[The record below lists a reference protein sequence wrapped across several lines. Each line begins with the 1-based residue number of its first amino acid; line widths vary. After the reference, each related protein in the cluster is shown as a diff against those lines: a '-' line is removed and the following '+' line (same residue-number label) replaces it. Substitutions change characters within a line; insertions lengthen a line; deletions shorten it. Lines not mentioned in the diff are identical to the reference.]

1 MLFGSQIGAGLMTK
15 DEKDDSETKLNEN
28 KTQYC
33 SECGKKISDK
43 ALACP
48 SCGAPTKAESQT
60 GKKSRIVAI
69 ILTALIP
76 GLGQMYAGDFGKGLL
91 ILCTCWLVLP
101 YLYGIYDAFT
111 RKDLA

>member
-1 MLFGSQIGAGLMTK
+1 MA
-15 DEKDDSETKLNEN
+15 EKEVKESEVKIAES

-43 ALACP
+43 ALSCP
-48 SCGAPTKAESQT
+48 SCGAPTKVETQT

-76 GLGQMYAGDFGKGLL
+76 GLGQMYAGDLGKGLL
-91 ILCTCWLVLP
+91 ILCTFWLVLP